1 MSMINALLR
10 FLFDASLA
18 PFRELP
24 PLVSLVPISLLA
36 AIGML
41 LVFKATSDQQQ
52 LAAVR
57 RRIHAGLFEIRLF
70 NDDLRAIL
78 RAQGDILRHNV
89 TYVRLSLVPML
100 WIIVPLFFV
109 VAQLQFHYAYG
120 GLKPGQTALVK
131 VALKAPGEGR
141 AGNGAPAGGGKP
153 AVSLEAP
160 EGLLVE
166 TPPVWIPS
174 LGEMAWR
181 IRAERPGGYAL
192 RVRVGEETETKSV
205 RVSDAVV
212 RRSPV
217 RVEPGFLK
225 QLIYPAEAPLPA
237 SSRIRSIALN
247 YSPRD
252 VEILGW
258 GTHWLVVF
266 FVLSIV
272 FAFALRNRLKVT
284 L

>member
-10 FLFDASLA
+10 SLFDACLA

-41 LVFKATSDQQQ
+41 LIFKATSDQRQ
-52 LAAVR
+52 LAAVK
-57 RRIHAGLFEIRLF
+57 RRIHAGLFEMRLF

-78 RAQGDILRHNV
+78 RAQGDILRHNL
-89 TYVRLSLVPML
+89 TYMRLALVPML
-100 WIIVPLFFV
+100 WIIVPLFLV

-120 GLKPGQTALVK
+120 GLEPGQTALVK
-131 VALKAPGEGR
+131 VVLKAPDAGR
-141 AGNGAPAGGGKP
+141 AGGGIAAGDGKP
-153 AVSLEAP
+153 AVALEAP
-160 EGLLVE
+160 EGVRVE

-174 LGEMAWR
+174 LREADWR
-181 IRAERPGGYAL
+181 IRAERPGDYAL
-192 RVRVGEETETKSV
+192 RVRLGNETETKSV

-217 RVEPGFLK
+217 RVGPGLLK
-225 QLIYPAEAPLPA
+225 QLIYPAEAPLPG
-237 SSRIRSIALN
+237 SSQIQSIALT
-247 YSPRD
+247 YSARD

-272 FAFALRNRLKVT
+272 FAFALRGPLKVT

>member
-1 MSMINALLR
+1 MSTVNALLR
-10 FLFDASLA
+10 PLFDAFLY
-18 PFRELP
+18 PFQELP
-24 PLVSLVPISLLA
+24 PLVGLIPISLLT

-52 LAAVR
+52 LAVVK
-57 RRIHAGLFEIRLF
+57 RRIHACLFEIRLF

-78 RAQGDILRHNV
+78 RAQRDILRHNL
-89 TYVRLSLVPML
+89 TYLRLSLVPML
-100 WIIVPLFFV
+100 WIIVPLFLA

-120 GLKPGQTALVK
+120 GLEPGQTALVK
-131 VALKAPGEGR
+131 VELKSGGENR
-141 AGNGAPAGGGKP
+141 PEEATAEGGKP
-153 AVSLEAP
+153 AVTLEAP
-160 EGLLVE
+160 PGLSVE

-174 LGEMAWR
+174 LREMVWR
-181 IRAERPGGYAL
+181 IRAERPGDYAL
-192 RVRVGEETETKSV
+192 SVRVDEETDTKAV
-205 RVSDAVV
+205 RVSDEVV

-217 RVEPGFLK
+217 RVEPRFLR

-237 SSRIRSIALN
+237 SSRIRSIALT
-247 YSPRD
+247 YGDRD
-252 VEILGW
+252 VDILGW
-258 GTHWLVVF
+258 GVHWLVVF